1 MAGVAVETAP
11 SFAEAVSLYV
21 GDLDAEITE
30 KDLFDSFANMGLL
43 TSVRICTDSITQRS
57 LGYGY
62 VNYVTHADAKQALET
77 LNYKPLKGKPI
88 RVMWSQRD
96 PLTRK
101 SGFGNIFIKNL
112 HESVSHVHLHEIF
125 SKFGKIVSCK
135 VVVTEDGKSKGYGFV
150 NFDSEE
156 AAAAAIENANGTEI
170 QGKQVYVGKFIKK
183 QERSGSFGDQ
193 KFTNLYI
200 KNLEKDVTVESLSE
214 KFSTFGKITN
224 VVVMKDEN
232 GNSKGFG
239 FVNFESPDDAKNA
252 VESMNGSQLAS
263 KTIYVGRAQKKSERV
278 QMLRRQFE
286 EKRQERILKYQGSN
300 VYVKNIDDKVDDE
313 ELQKL
318 FGKYGT
324 ITSSKIMLDEK
335 GLSRGFG
342 FVCFSTPEEANKAI
356 AELSG
361 YLLNSKPLYVAI
373 AQRKEVRRVQ
383 LQAQWQARIA
393 QPIPGLSGPGGAVV
407 PPGYSTVYYAPPGVV
422 SQVPQHQGIMYPPMG
437 VRAGWRP
444 RPGFQPM
451 TIAVIPNNP
460 RQQRPPRARVN
471 GPVFS
476 QPGQPM
482 TYVPPMQQKA
492 LPLSSLPLPSYKD
505 AAGNQQQRQWQSIKF
520 IPNARPHEMNNS
532 TQMSAPATGFTTQTM
547 MNVST
552 SFVGPI
558 PVPASN
564 LGVESLS
571 SVLAAAPLAIQK
583 QILGEHLFPLVQQ
596 HQFELAGKITGM
608 LLDMDNAEL
617 LLLLESP
624 DSLLAKVNEAVRV
637 LKMSKSKPSVQDA
650 NTENFRASEI
660 AVN

>member
-1 MAGVAVETAP
+1 MAGVAVAPQP
-11 SFAEAVSLYV
+11 SFPAAVSLYV
-21 GDLDAEITE
+21 GDLAADITE
-30 KDLFDSFANMGLL
+30 KELAEFFGKIGLL
-43 TSVRICTDSITQRS
+43 TSVRVCRDTITQRS

-62 VNYVTHADAKQALET
+62 VNFIEPADATRALGT
-77 LNYKPLKGKPI
+77 LNYTPLKGNPI
-88 RVMWSQRD
+88 RVMWSHRD

-101 SGFGNIFIKNL
+101 SGIGNIFIKNL
-112 HESVSHVHLHEIF
+112 HESISHVNLHEIF
-125 SKFGKIVSCK
+125 SNFGNILSCK
-135 VVVTEDGKSKGYGFV
+135 VVMEDGKSKGYGFV
-150 NFDSEE
+150 HFESEE
-156 AAAAAIENANGTEI
+156 AAAAAIENVNGTEI
-170 QGKQVYVGKFIKK
+170 QGKQVYVGKFIKR
-183 QERSGSFGDQ
+183 QERSGSFADQ

-200 KNLEKDVTVESLSE
+200 KNLEKDVTVELLSE

-239 FVNFESPDDAKNA
+239 FVNFENPDDAKNA
-252 VESMNGSQLAS
+252 VESMNGLQLAS

-300 VYVKNIDDKVDDE
+300 IYVKNIDDKVDDE
-313 ELQKL
+313 ELLKL
-318 FGKYGT
+318 FGQYGT
-324 ITSSKIMLDEK
+324 ITSSKIMLDDK
-335 GLSRGFG
+335 GQSRGFG

-361 YLLNSKPLYVAI
+361 YMMHSKPLYVAI

-407 PPGYSTVYYAPPGVV
+407 PPGYATMYYAPPGVV

-444 RPGFQPM
+444 RPGFPPM

-460 RQQRPPRARVN
+460 RQQRPPRPRVS
-471 GPVFS
+471 GPVLP

-482 TYVPPMQQKA
+482 TYIPPLQQKA
-492 LPLSSLPLPSYKD
+492 LSLSSYQD
-505 AAGNQQQRQWQSIKF
+505 TAGNQQRQWQSVKYM
-520 IPNARPHEMNNS
+520 PNVRPREMNNS
-532 TQMSAPATGFTTQTM
+532 TQMSAPTTGFITQTM
-547 MNVST
+547 MNGST
-552 SFVGPI
+552 SFVGASPAPI
-558 PVPASN
+558 AN
-564 LGVESLS
+564 QGVESLS
-571 SVLAAAPLAIQK
+571 SVLAAAPPDIQK
-583 QILGEHLFPLVQQ
+583 QMLGEHLFPLVQQ

-608 LLDMDNAEL
+608 LLDMDNTEL

-637 LKMSKSKPSVQDA
+637 LNMSKTKMSVQDA
-650 NTENFRASEI
+650 NAGNFMASEI